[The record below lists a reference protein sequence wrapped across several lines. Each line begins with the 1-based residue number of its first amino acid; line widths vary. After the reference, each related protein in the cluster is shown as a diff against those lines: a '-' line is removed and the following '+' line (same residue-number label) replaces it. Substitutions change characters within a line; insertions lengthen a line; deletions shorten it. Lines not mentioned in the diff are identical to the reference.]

1 MAKSINFDR
10 VSDIYDFYVNLDF
23 DISFFLNET
32 KNTQEEILELMCGT
46 GRVSIPLLEAGR
58 KLICVDYSKG
68 MLDIFAK
75 KAEKFKDF
83 VQLVEMDITKLNL
96 GKKFKTIILPFHSFS
111 EITSSEKQFEALQN
125 ISSHLDKEGKFILTL
140 QNPVTRLKNADGEL
154 RTLGEFNI
162 DNERKIVLSSINK
175 FNSEDKTVT
184 GYQYYEIY
192 SSSNKLIEKRKLD
205 IKFKPISDKEFRSM
219 IEKLDL
225 KIIATYGDYSYSE
238 FNEETSNFIIYNIT
252 KD

>member
-32 KNTQEEILELMCGT
+32 QNTQEEILELMCGT

-58 KLICVDYSKG
+58 KLTCIDYSKG

-75 KAEKFKDF
+75 KAEKFKDS
-83 VQLVEMDITKLNL
+83 VKLVEMDITKLNL
-96 GKKFKTIILPFHSFS
+96 EKKFKTIILPFHSFS

-140 QNPVTRLKNADGEL
+140 QNPVTRLKNADGKL

-162 DNERKIVLSSINK
+162 NNGKKIVLSSINK

-192 SSSNKLIEKRKLD
+192 NSSNKLIEKRKLD